1 MDLTKEVRDAAVDQ
15 LKTAQ
20 LRKVNNLNFFKEF
33 HPGIYQKFKEYKLDH
48 FRVSFNTDVN
58 QLDILCEGK
67 SIYNSR
73 PIAESKETLSDFYQ
87 LFSSGKTL
95 RTLTPPFGGYDF
107 PRFFHKKCNSL
118 ITHSPITKEK
128 FKGYKIPDFY
138 PLMIFNGV
146 GAGYHISEF
155 LADNKIINCLITEA
169 DPDLFAC
176 SLYTVDWEMICEQ
189 FIQDTNKNIHFII
202 GPFDNSHNF
211 FNYVMRYLASHCPL
225 YPLTTLFINHNNEK
239 IYKEVTTKVNEDTYA
254 FVSVWGYYDDEINQI
269 NNCIHNIHLK
279 NNIIELNDIANIDIP
294 IFIIG
299 AGPSL
304 DENIETIKK
313 FKGEAIIVSCGT
325 ALGPLHHHGIKPD
338 IQFELESHQITLD
351 ALKEIGDDT
360 WIKSIPI
367 LGPAQLSPSVYKF
380 FNTSLMYFK
389 AESVTSM
396 LFGTPYN
403 SVKKGTPTCTNG
415 ALATFAHW
423 GFKKIYL
430 FGMDFGYRDMTD
442 HHAKGSVYYSSSNE
456 DIARD
461 AEVHKDANITIESVD
476 GGKIQTK
483 PMLYT
488 AKRSVEMA
496 VKTYTASKF
505 YNCSNGAKIDH
516 TEWIENTID
525 IPIDLNNEKNQS
537 LKREFLKNQ
546 FYNSQPVDISIINER
561 LSILSHNMNEL
572 NNYIETELSNVDGT
586 LYSMTFVINNITS
599 FLENKIKPEV
609 TAFYY
614 FMRGSLWH
622 LFYIGYA
629 HALSIENTDQ
639 LEKWINHWKSSV
651 IETMTEMRSH
661 FESIVFKE
669 FDYNKDI
676 WVKRSTSDP
685 ED

>member
-1 MDLTKEVRDAAVDQ
+1 MELKKETRDYAVDQ
-15 LKTAQ
+15 LKMAQ
-20 LRKVNNLNFFKEF
+20 LRKVDNLNFFKKF
-33 HPGIYQKFKEYKLDH
+33 HPGIYQTFKEYKLDR

-67 SIYNSR
+67 SIYNGR
-73 PIAESKETLSDFYQ
+73 PIAESKETLSDFYK
-87 LFSSGKTL
+87 LFSPGKTL
-95 RTLTPPFGGYDF
+95 RTLNPPFGGYDF
-107 PRFFHKKCNSL
+107 PRFFHRKCHSL

-155 LADNKIINCLITEA
+155 VADNKIINCLITEA

-176 SLYTVDWEMICEQ
+176 SLYTVDWQEICKQ
-189 FIQDTNKNIHFII
+189 FMQDSNKNIHFII
-202 GPFDNSHNF
+202 GPFDNSQHLY
-211 FNYVMRYLASHCPL
+211 NYVMRYLGSHCPL
-225 YPLTTLFINHNNEK
+225 YPLTTLFINHNNEE
-239 IYKEVTTKVNEDTYA
+239 IYNKVTQQVNEDTYA
-254 FVSVWGYYDDEINQI
+254 FVSVWGFYDDEINQI

-279 NNIIELNDIANIDIP
+279 NNIISQNDITNADIP
-294 IFIIG
+294 VFIIG

-304 DENIETIKK
+304 NDNIEAIKK
-313 FKGEAIIVSCGT
+313 FEGEAIIVSCGT

-338 IQFELESHQITLD
+338 IQFELESHQITLN

-360 WIKSIPI
+360 WIQSIPI

-380 FNTSLMYFK
+380 FDTRLMYFK

-396 LFGTPYN
+396 LFGESFN

-423 GFKKIYL
+423 GFRKIYL
-430 FGMDFGYRDMTD
+430 FGMDFGYRDMAE
-442 HHAKGSVYYSSSNE
+442 HHAEGSVYYSSNNE

-461 AEVHKDANITIESVD
+461 AEVHKDAKITVESVD
-476 GGKIQTK
+476 GKKIKTK
-483 PMLYT
+483 AILFT

-496 VKTYTASKF
+496 AKTYLSSKF
-505 YNCSNGAKIDH
+505 YNCSNGVKLDH
-516 TEWIENTID
+516 TEWIKT
-525 IPIDLNNEKNQS
+525 PIDLPIELNNEQNKS

-546 FYNSQPVDISIINER
+546 FYNSQPVDTSIIQER
-561 LSILSHNMNEL
+561 LSVLSHNMNEL
-572 NNYIETELSNVDGT
+572 NNYIETELNNIDGT
-586 LYSMTFVINNITS
+586 LYSITFVINNITS
-599 FLENKIKPEV
+599 FLENKVKPEV
-609 TAFYY
+609 SPFY
-614 FMRGSLWH
+614 FFLRGSIWH

-629 HALSIENTDQ
+629 HALSIDNSEQ
-639 LEKWINHWKSSV
+639 LKKWTYHWKSSV
-651 IETMTEMRSH
+651 IETLTEMRSH

-669 FDYNKDI
+669 YDYDKDI